1 MFYFLFM
8 ILMFYIFGKLFF
20 FGLKAAWGLSKFVL
34 TIILL
39 PITLMVMVS
48 CGLLYFAF
56 VLLIVVGIISFL
68 KQISKCQLIVDKTKS
83 RVGSTFWI
91 IVLR

>member
-1 MFYFLFM
+1 MFYFLFI

-56 VLLIVVGIISFL
+56 VLLIVVGIISFFETN
-68 KQISKCQLIVDKTKS
+68 I
-83 RVGSTFWI
+83 
-91 IVLR
+91 

>member
-48 CGLLYFAF
+48 CGLLY
-56 VLLIVVGIISFL
+56 L

>member
-1 MFYFLFM
+1 MFYFFFM

-20 FGLKAAWGLSKFVL
+20 FGLKAAWGLSKFIL

-56 VLLIVVGIISFL
+56 VLLIVVGIISFF
-68 KQISKCQLIVDKTKS
+68 KTN
-83 RVGSTFWI
+83 I
-91 IVLR
+91 

>member
-20 FGLKAAWGLSKFVL
+20 FGLKSAWGLSKFVL

-56 VLLIVVGIISFL
+56 VLLIVVGIISFF
-68 KQISKCQLIVDKTKS
+68 KTN
-83 RVGSTFWI
+83 I
-91 IVLR
+91 

>member
-56 VLLIVVGIISFL
+56 VLLLVVGIISFF
-68 KQISKCQLIVDKTKS
+68 KTN
-83 RVGSTFWI
+83 I
-91 IVLR
+91 

>member
-8 ILMFYIFGKLFF
+8 ILMFYIFGKFFF

-39 PITLMVMVS
+39 LITLMVMVS

-56 VLLIVVGIISFL
+56 VLLIVVGIISFF
-68 KQISKCQLIVDKTKS
+68 KTN
-83 RVGSTFWI
+83 T
-91 IVLR
+91 

>member
-8 ILMFYIFGKLFF
+8 ILMIFIFGKLFF

-39 PITLMVMVS
+39 PITLLVMVS
-48 CGLLYFAF
+48 AGLIYFAF
-56 VLLIVVGIISFL
+56 ILLIIIGIMSFF
-68 KQISKCQLIVDKTKS
+68 KVNI
-83 RVGSTFWI
+83 
-91 IVLR
+91 

>member
-34 TIILL
+34 RIILL

-56 VLLIVVGIISFL
+56 VLLIVVGIISFF
-68 KQISKCQLIVDKTKS
+68 KTN
-83 RVGSTFWI
+83 I
-91 IVLR
+91 

>member
-34 TIILL
+34 TNILL

-56 VLLIVVGIISFL
+56 VLLIVVGIISFF
-68 KQISKCQLIVDKTKS
+68 KTN
-83 RVGSTFWI
+83 I
-91 IVLR
+91 

>member
-56 VLLIVVGIISFL
+56 VLLIVVGIISFF
-68 KQISKCQLIVDKTKS
+68 VN
-83 RVGSTFWI
+83 
-91 IVLR
+91 

>member
-1 MFYFLFM
+1 MVYFLFM

-56 VLLIVVGIISFL
+56 VLLIVVGIISFF
-68 KQISKCQLIVDKTKS
+68 KTN
-83 RVGSTFWI
+83 I
-91 IVLR
+91 

>member
-20 FGLKAAWGLSKFVL
+20 FGLKAAWGLSKFIL

-56 VLLIVVGIISFL
+56 VLLIVVGIISFF
-68 KQISKCQLIVDKTKS
+68 KKNT
-83 RVGSTFWI
+83 
-91 IVLR
+91 

>member
-39 PITLMVMVS
+39 PITLIVMVS

-56 VLLIVVGIISFL
+56 VLLIVVGIISFF
-68 KQISKCQLIVDKTKS
+68 KTN
-83 RVGSTFWI
+83 I
-91 IVLR
+91 

>member
-56 VLLIVVGIISFL
+56 VLLILRNIPCQHIVKFYNFL
-68 KQISKCQLIVDKTKS
+68 D
-83 RVGSTFWI
+83 
-91 IVLR
+91 

>member
-1 MFYFLFM
+1 MLTILFLIFLFG
-8 ILMFYIFGKLFF
+8 IFGKLFF

-39 PITLMVMVS
+39 PITFMVMVS

-56 VLLIVVGIISFL
+56 VLLIVVGIISFF
-68 KQISKCQLIVDKTKS
+68 KTN
-83 RVGSTFWI
+83 I
-91 IVLR
+91 

>member
-39 PITLMVMVS
+39 PITLMVMVT

-56 VLLIVVGIISFL
+56 VLLIVVGIISFF
-68 KQISKCQLIVDKTKS
+68 KTN
-83 RVGSTFWI
+83 I
-91 IVLR
+91 

>member
-20 FGLKAAWGLSKFVL
+20 FGLKAAWGLSKFIL

-56 VLLIVVGIISFL
+56 VLLSVVGIRSFF
-68 KQISKCQLIVDKTKS
+68 KTN
-83 RVGSTFWI
+83 T
-91 IVLR
+91 

>member
-56 VLLIVVGIISFL
+56 VLLIVVGIISFF
-68 KQISKCQLIVDKTKS
+68 KTY
-83 RVGSTFWI
+83 I
-91 IVLR
+91 

>member
-8 ILMFYIFGKLFF
+8 ILMIFVFGKLFF

-48 CGLLYFAF
+48 AGLIYFAF
-56 VLLIVVGIISFL
+56 IILISIGIISFF
-68 KQISKCQLIVDKTKS
+68 KVNI
-83 RVGSTFWI
+83 
-91 IVLR
+91 

>member
-56 VLLIVVGIISFL
+56 VLLSFF
-68 KQISKCQLIVDKTKS
+68 KTN
-83 RVGSTFWI
+83 I
-91 IVLR
+91 

>member
-20 FGLKAAWGLSKFVL
+20 FGLKAAWGLSKFIL

-56 VLLIVVGIISFL
+56 VLLIVVGIMSFF
-68 KQISKCQLIVDKTKS
+68 KTN
-83 RVGSTFWI
+83 I
-91 IVLR
+91 

>member
-1 MFYFLFM
+1 MFYFFFL
-8 ILMFYIFGKLFF
+8 ILMFLIFGILFF
-20 FGLKAAWGLSKFVL
+20 FGFKAAWGVSIFVL

-56 VLLIVVGIISFL
+56 VLLIVVGIISFF
-68 KQISKCQLIVDKTKS
+68 KTN
-83 RVGSTFWI
+83 I
-91 IVLR
+91 

>member
-56 VLLIVVGIISFL
+56 VLLIV
-68 KQISKCQLIVDKTKS
+68 
-83 RVGSTFWI
+83 
-91 IVLR
+91 

>member
-20 FGLKAAWGLSKFVL
+20 FGLKAAWGLSKFIL

-48 CGLLYFAF
+48 CGLFYFAF
-56 VLLIVVGIISFL
+56 VLLIVVGIISFF
-68 KQISKCQLIVDKTKS
+68 KTN
-83 RVGSTFWI
+83 T
-91 IVLR
+91 

>member
-20 FGLKAAWGLSKFVL
+20 FGLKAALGLSKFVL

-56 VLLIVVGIISFL
+56 VLLIVVGIISFF
-68 KQISKCQLIVDKTKS
+68 KTN
-83 RVGSTFWI
+83 I
-91 IVLR
+91 

>member
-56 VLLIVVGIISFL
+56 VLLIVVGIISFF
-68 KQISKCQLIVDKTKS
+68 KINI
-83 RVGSTFWI
+83 
-91 IVLR
+91 

>member
-1 MFYFLFM
+1 MLYFLFM

-20 FGLKAAWGLSKFVL
+20 FGLKAARGLSKFVL

-39 PITLMVMVS
+39 PISLMVMVS

-56 VLLIVVGIISFL
+56 VLLIVVGIMSFF
-68 KQISKCQLIVDKTKS
+68 KTN
-83 RVGSTFWI
+83 I
-91 IVLR
+91 

>member
-56 VLLIVVGIISFL
+56 VLLIVVGIISFF
-68 KQISKCQLIVDKTKS
+68 KTNIQM
-83 RVGSTFWI
+83 STDS
-91 IVLR
+91 

>member
-20 FGLKAAWGLSKFVL
+20 LGLKAAWGLSKFVL

-56 VLLIVVGIISFL
+56 VLLIVVGIISFF
-68 KQISKCQLIVDKTKS
+68 KTN
-83 RVGSTFWI
+83 I
-91 IVLR
+91 

>member
-8 ILMFYIFGKLFF
+8 MFYIFGKLFF

-56 VLLIVVGIISFL
+56 VLLIVVGIISFF
-68 KQISKCQLIVDKTKS
+68 KTN
-83 RVGSTFWI
+83 I
-91 IVLR
+91 

>member
-56 VLLIVVGIISFL
+56 VLLIVVGIISFFKNKYL
-68 KQISKCQLIVDKTKS
+68 NVN
-83 RVGSTFWI
+83 
-91 IVLR
+91 

>member
-48 CGLLYFAF
+48 CGLLYFSF
-56 VLLIVVGIISFL
+56 VLLIVVGIISFF
-68 KQISKCQLIVDKTKS
+68 KTN
-83 RVGSTFWI
+83 I
-91 IVLR
+91 

>member
-56 VLLIVVGIISFL
+56 VLLIVAGIISFF
-68 KQISKCQLIVDKTKS
+68 KTN
-83 RVGSTFWI
+83 I
-91 IVLR
+91 